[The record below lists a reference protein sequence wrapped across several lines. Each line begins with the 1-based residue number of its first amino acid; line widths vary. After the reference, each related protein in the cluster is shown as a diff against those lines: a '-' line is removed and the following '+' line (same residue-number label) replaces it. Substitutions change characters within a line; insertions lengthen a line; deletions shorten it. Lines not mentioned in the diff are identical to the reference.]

1 MNRKKPTQ
9 PASEPATLAT
19 VLSTLDQRKK
29 LPPIRQRDLRSAT
42 RRVAELFGDTPSA
55 IVLDMAAI
63 AAKLAGISPPA
74 VGLTPK
80 RLANVRSDF
89 VAAVRESGIK
99 AVQSRPKG
107 LSPAW
112 IKLFSAM
119 PRRRRDIGLSR
130 LGRYATSRGIEPN
143 SVNAR
148 VIDDFIAATRAQSLH
163 RNPRALHRQT
173 ALIWNEA
180 AGDPKLGL
188 HEVAVPS
195 FRGPPKRIEWAWL
208 PESFRKDVDAFLS
221 WAGKSDP
228 FAADSRSRALA
239 PRTVKLRRNQLHAAA
254 TALVDSGTTPAAI
267 GSIADLLES
276 GNFKSI
282 LRHRFEL
289 ARGEV
294 NTFNQQ
300 LGGILVSIARDWVK
314 VDAARLAELKRMA
327 GKLPSP
333 PAGLTRKNKSFL
345 RQFDEPKSLK
355 RLVEL
360 PDRLWSEVKRDTRP
374 NFRTLA
380 KAQAAL
386 AIGILTYIPIRVGNL
401 SSLTFDTH
409 LFVRPGDSA
418 VSTLELSDTEVKN
431 RIPLAYDIPQHLAKK
446 LIEYRERVAPKVVGH
461 RPARLFVNADGTA
474 KSHHTVS
481 WLISTYLRRR
491 AGLTMSAHQFRHL
504 SAKVLLDAQPGAFE
518 VVRQLLG
525 HKRNSTTVNAYAGI
539 DSRRAARHHQRMIEN
554 ALASQ
559 MPTRST
565 RRRGT

>member
-1 MNRKKPTQ
+1 MNRKKPTR
-9 PASEPATLAT
+9 PAVEPATLAT
-19 VLSTLDQRKK
+19 VLSSLDQRKG
-29 LPPIRQRDLRSAT
+29 LPAIRQRDLRSAT
-42 RRVAELFGDTPSA
+42 RRVAELIGDTPSA
-55 IVLDMAAI
+55 ILLDMAAI

-89 VAAVRESGIK
+89 VAAVRESGIQ
-99 AVQSRPKG
+99 AVQSRSKS
-107 LSPAW
+107 LSAAW
-112 IKLFSAM
+112 IKLFSAV

-143 SVNAR
+143 SVKDR
-148 VIDDFIAATRAQSLH
+148 VIEDFIAATRAQSLH

-180 AGDPKLGL
+180 AGDPSLGL
-188 HEVAVPS
+188 HKVVVPS
-195 FRGPPKRIEWAWL
+195 FRGPPKRIEWARL

-228 FAADSRSRALA
+228 FAPDSRPRPLA
-239 PRTVKLRRNQLHAAA
+239 PRTLKLRRNQLHAAA
-254 TALVDSGTTPAAI
+254 TALVDSGTAPAAI

-300 LGGILVSIARDWVK
+300 LGGILVSIARDWVN
-314 VDAARLAELKRMA
+314 VDAGRLAELKRMA
-327 GKLPSP
+327 GRLPSP
-333 PAGLTRKNKSFL
+333 PAGLTRKNKNFL
-345 RQFDEPKSLK
+345 RQFDEPKSLI

-360 PDRLWSEVKRDTRP
+360 PERLWSEVKRDSRP

-386 AIGILTYIPIRVGNL
+386 AIGILTYIPIRVQNL

-409 LFVRPGDSA
+409 LFVRSGDRA
-418 VSTLELSDTEVKN
+418 VSTLELSDTETKN
-431 RIPLAYDIPQHLAKK
+431 RMPLAYDIPPQLAKK
-446 LIEYRERVAPKVVGH
+446 LIEYRERITPKVIGH
-461 RPARLFVNADGTA
+461 CPDMLFVNANGTPKCYGA
-474 KSHHTVS
+474 VS
-481 WLISTYLRRR
+481 WLIRTYLKRRV
-491 AGLTMSAHQFRHL
+491 GITMSPHQFRHL

-525 HKRNSTTVNAYAGI
+525 HRRHSTTVNAYAGI
-539 DSRRAARHHQRMIEN
+539 DSRRASRHHQRMIEN
-554 ALASQ
+554 VLAS
-559 MPTRST
+559 RSPARPE
-565 RRRGT
+565 RRPRV

>member
-1 MNRKKPTQ
+1 MNRKKPTR
-9 PASEPATLAT
+9 PAVEPATLAT
-19 VLSTLDQRKK
+19 VLSSLDQRKG
-29 LPPIRQRDLRSAT
+29 LPAIRQRDLRSAT
-42 RRVAELFGDTPSA
+42 RRVAELIGDTPSA
-55 IVLDMAAI
+55 ILLDMAAI

-89 VAAVRESGIK
+89 VAAVRESGIQ
-99 AVQSRPKG
+99 AVQSRSKS
-107 LSPAW
+107 LSAAW
-112 IKLFSAM
+112 IKLFSAV

-143 SVNAR
+143 SVKDR
-148 VIDDFIAATRAQSLH
+148 VIEDFIAATRAQSLH

-180 AGDPKLGL
+180 AGDPSLGL
-188 HEVAVPS
+188 HKVVVPS
-195 FRGPPKRIEWAWL
+195 FRGPPKRIEWARL

-228 FAADSRSRALA
+228 FAPDSRPRPLA
-239 PRTVKLRRNQLHAAA
+239 PRTLKLRRNQLHAAA
-254 TALVDSGTTPAAI
+254 TALVDSGTAPAAI

-300 LGGILVSIARDWVK
+300 LGGILVSIARDWVN
-314 VDAARLAELKRMA
+314 VDAGRLAELKRIA
-327 GKLPSP
+327 GRLPSP
-333 PAGLTRKNKSFL
+333 PAGLTRKNKNFL
-345 RQFDEPKSLK
+345 RQFDEPKSLI

-360 PDRLWSEVKRDTRP
+360 PERLWSEVKRDSRP

-386 AIGILTYIPIRVGNL
+386 AIGILTYIPIRVQNL

-409 LFVRPGDSA
+409 LFVRSGDRA
-418 VSTLELSDTEVKN
+418 VSTLELSDTETKN
-431 RIPLAYDIPQHLAKK
+431 RMPLAYDIPPQLAKK
-446 LIEYRERVAPKVVGH
+446 LIEYRERITPKVIGH
-461 RPARLFVNADGTA
+461 CPDMLFVNANGTPKCYGA
-474 KSHHTVS
+474 VS
-481 WLISTYLRRR
+481 WLIRTYLKRRV
-491 AGLTMSAHQFRHL
+491 GITMSPHQFRHL

-525 HKRNSTTVNAYAGI
+525 HRRHSTTVNAYAGI
-539 DSRRAARHHQRMIEN
+539 DSRRASRHHQRMIEN
-554 ALASQ
+554 VLAS
-559 MPTRST
+559 RSPARPE
-565 RRRGT
+565 RRPRV